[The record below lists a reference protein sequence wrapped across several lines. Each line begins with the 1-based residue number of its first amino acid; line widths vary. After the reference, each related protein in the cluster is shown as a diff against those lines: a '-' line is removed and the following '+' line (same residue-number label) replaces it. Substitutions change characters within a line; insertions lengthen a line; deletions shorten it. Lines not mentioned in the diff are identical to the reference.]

1 MLERAKKQGIGR
13 KSVADVMKVAEE
25 DLKAISDF
33 LADKP
38 FLHGD
43 RMSTVSS
50 LVLSRCT
57 ANWFSHICCIF
68 RSTVQRSATSVK
80 CCAFLTR
87 SLRRSSSKKSVRT
100 SLLSHSASRKSAGRT
115 GIKSLSINRLTY
127 KRLTPIPF
135 LGLICSLVRDRCEC
149 KVIEKV
155 TAQIEVS

>member
-25 DLKAISDF
+25 DMRSLSNF

-57 ANWFSHICCIF
+57 ANCLRTCVAFTGRLC
-68 RSTVQRSATSVK
+68 SVRPPQSSVV
-80 CCAFLTR
+80 R
-87 SLRRSSSKKSVRT
+87 SLPVPSEEVHRRRVSEPRC
-100 SLLSHSASRKSAGRT
+100 SHTAHQGQVLAG
-115 GIKSLSINRLTY
+115 
-127 KRLTPIPF
+127 
-135 LGLICSLVRDRCEC
+135 LG
-149 KVIEKV
+149 
-155 TAQIEVS
+155 